1 MGKLARLG
9 RPIMGSYNVI
19 AYLVLYGWIPVVLV
33 LFARFKPHVACTV
46 AMLGQFLLLPASL
59 TVDPP
64 LLPPLDR
71 HVIGGIGALLGFAL
85 FVRPSAQA
93 PLQRRWPLVLLA
105 VQVLIALATTL
116 FNREPIIIGP
126 LVLPGLTPYDGI
138 GDAFIRTFGIAVPFY
153 LGMRVVRS
161 LEQLVTV
168 LKIIAV
174 AGLLQVP
181 IVMVENRLSPQL
193 HANLYGVFPH
203 NFLQHIRAGG
213 FRPVGLTSHGLEFAL
228 FMATATVAMAGL
240 ARAKL
245 RVVRVR
251 AMALLPVM
259 LMGLV
264 FCRSLGP
271 LIYGL
276 LIPATIFLLSTR
288 WQARVVAILIAVV
301 LLYPLTRSR
310 DLFPTETVVELANRL
325 SPDRAQS
332 VGFRFHHEDRL
343 LDKANE
349 RPLLGWGGWGRNRIF
364 DRETG
369 RDESVTDGY
378 WILELGRFGLVGFLS
393 FFVLLTA
400 PAYLVSR
407 AWRRVPKGPG
417 RIVLMTVVLLVVLRA
432 VDLLPNAF
440 LAPFTLYM
448 AGTLLGLQLP
458 RRRGAAKRGARARSK
473 HPNDR
478 PSGRLSLPE
487 ARPDSLPGAFP
498 TASGG

>member
-1 MGKLARLG
+1 MESEAHPG
-9 RPIMGSYNVI
+9 RAIMGSYNVI
-19 AYLVLYGWIPVVLV
+19 AHLVLFGWIPVVLV
-33 LFARFKPHVACTV
+33 LFARFKPHVACTL

-59 TVDPP
+59 AIDPP

-93 PLQRRWPLVLLA
+93 PLNRRWPLVLLA
-105 VQVLIALATTL
+105 VQVAVALVTTL
-116 FNREPIIIGP
+116 FNRDPIFIGP

-138 GDAFIRTFGIAVPFY
+138 GDAFIRMFAIAVPFY
-153 LGMRVVRS
+153 LGLRVVRS

-203 NFLQHIRAGG
+203 SFLQHIRAGG
-213 FRPVGLTSHGLEFAL
+213 FRPVGLTTHGLEFAL
-228 FMATATVAMAGL
+228 FVATATVAMVGL

-245 RVVRVR
+245 SVLGVR
-251 AMALLPVM
+251 ARWLVPVM
-259 LMGLV
+259 LVGLV

-276 LIPATIFLLSTR
+276 MFPAVIFLLSTR
-288 WQARVVAILIAVV
+288 WQVRVVAVLIAVV
-301 LLYPLTRSR
+301 LFYPLSRSR
-310 DLFPTETVVELANRL
+310 DLFPTETVVELATKV
-325 SPDRAQS
+325 SPDRGQS
-332 VGFRFHHEDRL
+332 IGFRFHHEDL
-343 LDKANE
+343 LLEKADE
-349 RPLLGWGGWGRNRIF
+349 RAILGWGGWGRNRIF

-400 PAYLVSR
+400 PAYLAAR
-407 AWRRVPKGPG
+407 AWRRVPAGPG
-417 RIVLMTVVLLVVLRA
+417 RVVLMTAVLIVVMRA
-432 VDLLPNAF
+432 VDLVPNAF

-448 AGTLLGLQLP
+448 AGALLGLQFP
-458 RRRGAAKRGARARSK
+458 RRKHPRGSDKRGGKRGSQPRDEQS
-473 HPNDR
+473 
-478 PSGRLSLPE
+478 SGR
-487 ARPDSLPGAFP
+487 RSLPGSFP
-498 TASGG
+498 TARGA